1 MTCQGRVSSE
11 YGLTLIELLIALI
24 VFSVTVSAALGYM
37 RAQSVAY
44 RDGSERARSLQNLQ
58 FATGILERDIR
69 TAGSNVPDAQPILVY
84 AGVDVVAFNSDY
96 TTNVRDDVWAV
107 YYDPDAPSGA
117 VTAMDVT
124 RRSNIPHTTFAYPD
138 TSYLALG
145 GAVNSPAE
153 TIVFYFELDDQ
164 TPRADD
170 YVLFRVVNGGVPEL
184 VARDLLQTAGES
196 FFDYLWLRSPP
207 GAATRVEQVPASEL
221 PLKHSAPVHGGPA
234 DTAAFARI
242 DSVRA
247 VRVNFTT
254 TNGRV
259 GEAERTRSISRLIW
273 LPNAG
278 LAVKRTCGDAPILGV
293 GISASGALED
303 GEPVVNLS
311 WGRAVDEGGGESDA
325 TRYVIWRR
333 AATQADWGDP
343 YLSIP
348 AGQASYVYT
357 DMAVVS
363 GERFYYALAVQ
374 DCTPMLSALAT
385 TGLVI
390 VP

>member
-1 MTCQGRVSSE
+1 MTARRRITSE
-11 YGLTLIELLIALI
+11 RGLTLIELLIALI
-24 VFSVTVSAALGYM
+24 VFSVIVSAALGYM

-58 FATGILERDIR
+58 FATGVLERDLR

-84 AGVDVVAFNSDY
+84 AGVDVVAFNADY
-96 TTNVRDDVWAV
+96 TTNVEGDVWAV
-107 YYDPDAPSGA
+107 YYDPDAPSGSVSA
-117 VTAMDVT
+117 LVQS

-138 TSYLALG
+138 TSYSALG

-164 TPRADD
+164 TPRDDD
-170 YVLFRVVNGGVPEL
+170 YVLFRVVNGGAPEL
-184 VARDLLQTAGES
+184 VARDLLQTTGET
-196 FFDYLWLRSPP
+196 FFEYLWLRSPP
-207 GAATRVEQVPASEL
+207 DAAARVEEVPVAEL
-221 PLKHSAPVHGGPA
+221 PLKHSAPIHGSSA
-234 DTAAFARI
+234 DTGIFARI
-242 DSVRA
+242 DSVKA

-254 TNGRV
+254 TNGRT
-259 GEAERTRSISRLIW
+259 GAAERTRSISRLVW

-293 GISASGALED
+293 ALSASPRLED
-303 GEPVVNLS
+303 GEPVVELN
-311 WGRAVDEGGGESDA
+311 WGQAVDEAGGESDA

-333 AATQADWGDP
+333 TATQADWGDP

-348 AGQASYVYT
+348 AGQTAYAYT
-357 DMAVVS
+357 DMAVAS
-363 GERFYYALAVQ
+363 GERFSYALAVQ

-385 TGLVI
+385 TGLVT